1 MATSQGGVPVSG
13 SSGANPALMSWTER
27 LAYNS
32 AHADFCE
39 TNYEHSAYI
48 VEWWNTWTSL
58 MFALLGVAGLLMSS
72 RLKLPARFMV
82 LYILLAV
89 RASLSHGRS
98 IGIPSYTGSS
108 VRRLAVWDRRTSMQP
123 CRSWAN
129 LATRSR

>member
-1 MATSQGGVPVSG
+1 MATSQGGMPVSG

-89 RASLSHGRS
+89 RVSLRMVAALVSHLTRDLRS
-98 IGIPSYTGSS
+98 AGLRSGIDVLPCNPV
-108 VRRLAVWDRRTSMQP
+108 VRRPT
-123 CRSWAN
+123 
-129 LATRSR
+129 